1 VESLWRNA
9 LIIGD
14 IVQVVK
20 NYIFVAIVF
29 FAVLVAHTRAQASL
43 LDFFSPLP
51 SGNTTEPLVT
61 GSLVNVSASVAPPSP
76 NVQRATPQPS
86 TESIAASPPA
96 SMVPLV
102 VPTVSPP
109 TPVTPQPI
117 SDEPFIHMP
126 AQVSVPAS
134 ATIPLPIS
142 SSEQASIPLAS
153 APLISPQAAA
163 TPATPGPVA
172 TPPISTTI
180 TNSSQPQ
187 LPAVVPV
194 NQATAS
200 EAPPPASLP
209 QELSQAQLSTQNSS
223 TLIPPA
229 PSIPVDVPAAPSST
243 GTPAVAVD
251 NVVSSSALLSSAA
264 TSTALPSQSVS
275 EITEPTSE
283 VVPAAAEI
291 PHAEVGE
298 IHATVQETLPHR
310 PIQVVDEQ
318 EQDDAVKE
326 YHERIAQSS
335 SSRLARASYLG
346 SYLEPWKTGPDEK
359 IELLFENA
367 ELSAFITYI
376 EQKFGITFI
385 LDDAI
390 KPMPQ
395 GGKSLVGTKISF
407 RTHAPLTKR
416 QVWDVFVMFLDMA
429 GVAPVPGPMEGVY
442 RLIASKNPQSVS
454 DATHGPLPILSGVNE
469 SLIPDNDMLI
479 RYVYFVVRANPDT
492 IIKAVDVLRSVASPP
507 IIRVPEV
514 NALIITDRAINIK
527 TMLKVIQELDQVD
540 GHEGLAVVKL
550 QRADASQAAQ
560 LYADFSRQE
569 TQQSMAARLL
579 GARKASTTEYFE
591 RGARVIPEP
600 RTNSLIILGSRE
612 AIETII
618 EFVKNVVERIDERP
632 ESPHYIYKLKF
643 QSAEP
648 LAALLQEAVKF
659 SAEGSSVSH
668 FGGVRD
674 GNKYLKPISIVP
686 EASTNSLIISA
697 DYDDYMHLYELIKS
711 LDIEQP
717 QVAIRMFVLNIS
729 TTENKGFG
737 AQIRNKVPGVNG
749 LLGNNVN
756 FQTSGLTE
764 VGSGSGI
771 VENPN
776 NGGMIR
782 LLGNLVS
789 VASAAAVGSTI
800 VQLGSDAFGV
810 WGLLNMLQSYAK
822 VNVVESPFFVTTNK
836 YPAHLIVG
844 ETRRV
849 VDANI
854 FTQTTQSAF
863 KDLSATLDIEITP
876 QISSEG
882 FVTLKVLFGLSQFTD
897 PNVDSSN
904 GNRTERKLETSVLL
918 NSNQVLALGGLL
930 REEVDET
937 ESRVPVLGSIPLVGW
952 LFKNRTRVFT
962 NVSIL
967 ILIQAEILYP
977 ISNNPAAARITQ
989 DQFTDSRSLINELAQ
1004 YSGPRDPIN
1013 RLFFRDREDRM
1024 EQFIDQFAS
1033 KDNVYTLDAVES
1045 RELQTKKVA
1054 EAKPCRY
1061 PYRRRKQ
1068 KQEQQ
1073 QAELNRSEHNK
1084 EIVDASI
1091 SAMKQQKSGLAIP
1104 KPKKPAVA
1112 KKTEDITGLL
1122 GEVPVRGEDSL

>member
-1 VESLWRNA
+1 M
-9 LIIGD
+9 
-14 IVQVVK
+14 
-20 NYIFVAIVF
+20 FVAIIF
-29 FAVLVAHTRAQASL
+29 FATLVTITRVQGSL
-43 LDFFSPLP
+43 LDFFAPLP
-51 SGNTTEPLVT
+51 GGDVTQPSIT
-61 GSLVNVSASVAPPSP
+61 GSPVAITAPVNPPPSNIQP
-76 NVQRATPQPS
+76 AAPQPPAQP
-86 TESIAASPPA
+86 IAVTPPS
-96 SMVPLV
+96 SMVPV
-102 VPTVSPP
+102 VSSVTTGSPANQQAA
-109 TPVTPQPI
+109 V
-117 SDEPFIHMP
+117 EPFIHMP
-126 AQVSVPAS
+126 PGVTQPLAVPAESVTPSTTVPTVTPS
-134 ATIPLPIS
+134 APISTNQIIPQQPVAPIAQPIVAAPAPAAIATAPVQAVVATPTQPNVVGGVPVASTVTSEVLPAVPSPQIPLPVV
-142 SSEQASIPLAS
+142 Q
-153 APLISPQAAA
+153 
-163 TPATPGPVA
+163 
-172 TPPISTTI
+172 
-180 TNSSQPQ
+180 SQ
-187 LPAVVPV
+187 
-194 NQATAS
+194 
-200 EAPPPASLP
+200 
-209 QELSQAQLSTQNSS
+209 
-223 TLIPPA
+223 I
-229 PSIPVDVPAAPSST
+229 
-243 GTPAVAVD
+243 PAVAMPVAVP
-251 NVVSSSALLSSAA
+251 VVNDTKIDAAHVQEPSTHAPVALEVAEGEVGEHAAEAVPSAG
-264 TSTALPSQSVS
+264 
-275 EITEPTSE
+275 
-283 VVPAAAEI
+283 EI
-291 PHAEVGE
+291 PHAEIGE
-298 IHATVQETLPHR
+298 IHATVRESLPHR
-310 PIQVVDEQ
+310 PIQMVDEQ
-318 EQDDAVKE
+318 EQEDAMKE
-326 YHERIAQSS
+326 YHQRIAQSG

-367 ELSAFITYI
+367 ELTAFITYI

-385 LDDAI
+385 LDDAV

-395 GGKSLVGTKISF
+395 GGKSLVGTKVSF
-407 RTHAPLTKR
+407 RTHVPLTKR

-442 RLIASKNPQSVS
+442 RLIASKNPQSVT
-454 DATHGPLPILSGVNE
+454 DASHGPLPILSGVNE

-492 IIKAVDVLRSVASPP
+492 VIKAVDVLRSVASPP

-527 TMLKVIQELDQVD
+527 TMLKVIEELDQVD
-540 GHEGLAVVKL
+540 GHEGLAIIKL

-569 TQQSMAARLL
+569 TQQSMATRLL

-600 RTNSLIILGSRE
+600 RTNSLIILGSRQ

-632 ESPHYIYKLKF
+632 EAPHYIYKLKF

-648 LAALLQEAVKF
+648 LAVLLQEAVKF
-659 SAEGSSVSH
+659 STEGSAASH

-674 GNKYLKPISIVP
+674 GNKYLKPISIIP

-697 DYDDYMHLYELIKS
+697 DYDDYMHLYDLIKS

-729 TTENKGFG
+729 LTENKGFG
-737 AQIRNKVPGVNG
+737 AQIRNKIPGVNG

-764 VGSGSGI
+764 IGSGSGI
-771 VENPN
+771 VEDPN
-776 NGGMIR
+776 NGGMVR

-789 VASAAAVGSTI
+789 VASAAAIGSTI

-836 YPAHLIVG
+836 YPAHLVVG

-854 FTQTTQSAF
+854 FTTTTQSAF
-863 KDLSATLDIEITP
+863 KDLSATLDVEITP

-882 FVTLKVLFGLSQFTD
+882 FVTLKILFGLSQFTD

-918 NSNQVLALGGLL
+918 NNNQVLALGGLL
-930 REEVDET
+930 REEVNET

-952 LFKNRTRVFT
+952 LFKNRTRVLT
-962 NVSIL
+962 NTSIL
-967 ILIQAEILYP
+967 ILIQSEVLYP
-977 ISNNPAAARITQ
+977 MANNPAAARITQ
-989 DQFTDSRSLINELAQ
+989 DQFTDSRSLINDLAQ

-1013 RLFFRDREDRM
+1013 RLFFKDRVDTM
-1024 EQFIDQFAS
+1024 GQFVDQFAS
-1033 KDNVYTLDAVES
+1033 KNNVYTLDAVEA
-1045 RELQTKKVA
+1045 REMQAKTIA
-1054 EAKPCRY
+1054 EEKPCRY

-1068 KQEQQ
+1068 KQKQQ
-1073 QAELNRSEHNK
+1073 QGEVNRAEYQQEVK
-1084 EIVDASI
+1084 DATI
-1091 SAMKQQKSGLAIP
+1091 SAEKQKNSGLAIP
-1104 KPKKPAVA
+1104 KPKKAVA
-1112 KKTEDITGLL
+1112 KKPEDITGLL
-1122 GEVPVRGEDSL
+1122 GEVPVGEEILS